1 MAITTTSSLPAPVQQ
16 SFNYKLLSVPYPNLI
31 HIQAAMKE
39 KMPRNGG
46 RYMRFRR
53 YNPLSVAPVPLGNS
67 GITPAAQVLS
77 AVDIDAKIDWYGTFV
92 ILNEQVVL
100 QNQDPTLNEA
110 AARLGQ
116 SMRQTEDQL
125 VRDMLA
131 STASFINAV
140 GGNNGDTPTEI
151 SDTDVSD
158 VISTLVGNNAHM
170 ILDNIQG
177 ENRYGTQPI
186 RQSFI
191 AMSHSDVISDLD
203 NQLTG
208 FVSKYNYPNQQPTL
222 DSEWGSFRNVRFLVS
237 SVGSVTA
244 NASQLGANVYNIFVA
259 AREAYGIVYQDGA
272 SAQFIYRDPLYDGP
286 LALNATVGWKMAQ
299 VPRLLN
305 DLWLLNLRVTITT

>member
-1 MAITTTSSLPAPVQQ
+1 MRKSDLYSKDREGDSKKFPRLVIGQQ
-16 SFNYKLLSVPYPNLI
+16 SNR
-31 HIQAAMKE
+31 A
-39 KMPRNGG
+39 
-46 RYMRFRR
+46 
-53 YNPLSVAPVPLGNS
+53 
-67 GITPAAQVLS
+67 
-77 AVDIDAKIDWYGTFV
+77 
-92 ILNEQVVL
+92 
-100 QNQDPTLNEA
+100 TLNEA

-116 SMRQTEDQL
+116 SMRETEDQL

-140 GGNNGDTPTEI
+140 GGNNGDNPTEI

-170 ILDNIQG
+170 ILNNIEG
-177 ENRYGTQPI
+177 EDRFGTQPI

-191 AMSHSDVISDLD
+191 AMAHSDIISDLD

-237 SVGSVTA
+237 SVGSVTPNSSA
-244 NASQLGANVYNIFVA
+244 LGANVYNIFVA
-259 AREAYGIVYQDGA
+259 ARESYGIVYQDGA
-272 SAQFIYRDPLYDGP
+272 SAQFIYRDPMYDGP